1 MNLKSSI
8 ALVLLLLCAGCKSPE
23 PVSQMEW
30 NAWIGQEAQT
40 EFAKTMKKGD
50 RAPAHDLVS
59 QYNFTNASLEDLPWK
74 LHLLCVFSDEY
85 WDYCESVRKQHP
97 DWNYLEFNFPNPEP
111 RRYERVDKTTC
122 RLTDGAFTGEL
133 IVSNGTIFAESGDFN
148 SGFKIYD
155 IGFTDVNRD
164 GFMDAVLLLSQEGYG
179 SARVSGVYVLTR
191 KQPGMKFSEVSRG
204 K

>member
-1 MNLKSSI
+1 
-8 ALVLLLLCAGCKSPE
+8 
-23 PVSQMEW
+23 MEW
-30 NAWIGQEAQT
+30 NSWIGQAAQT

-50 RAPAHDLVS
+50 RSPAHNFAS
-59 QYNFTNASLEDLPWK
+59 QYNFATAALEDLPWN

-85 WDYCESVRKQHP
+85 WDYCESIRKQHP
-97 DWNYLEFNFPNPEP
+97 DWNYLEFNFPDPEP

-155 IGFTDVNRD
+155 IGFTDVNHD
-164 GFMDAVLLLSQEGYG
+164 GFMDAVLLLMQQGYG
-179 SARVSGVYVLTR
+179 SSRVSGVFVLTR
-191 KQPGMKFSEVSRG
+191 KQPGTKFSVVCMR